1 VNTTNR
7 IDAFL
12 ELAVKQGGSDVHMVS
27 GQPIRIRL
35 HGLLEQV
42 RFRDVS
48 TADMNEFLDEF
59 MSPVQR
65 ETLERD
71 NHVDFAYQSSIAGR
85 FRVNAY
91 RHSNGLAAAFRVIPA
106 EPPPLESLGLP
117 PVVQQMLAVGKGL
130 VLVTGPTGSGKST
143 TLAGMISHLNSTRRG
158 HILTVEDPIE
168 FVHSY
173 RQCVVTQR
181 EIGTHAPTF
190 AEALRSVVREDP
202 DVVMVGEMR
211 DRETISQALTAAE
224 TGIMVLG
231 TLHTNGAVRCVDR
244 IVNVFPARKQD
255 QVRTMLADTLRL
267 VVSQQLIRKADLSGR
282 LVAAEVLVNTSAVS
296 SMIRQGNTHKL
307 ISAIQAGQRAG
318 MQSLDGV
325 LLDLVR
331 REIITG
337 DEAYEHA
344 VERAAFEPYVSQD
357 PAA

>member
-1 VNTTNR
+1 MSNR

-12 ELAVKQGGSDVHMVS
+12 ELAVKQGGSDVHLVS

-35 HGLLEQV
+35 HGLLEPV

-48 TADMNEFLDEF
+48 TADMSEFLDEF
-59 MSPVQR
+59 MTPAQR
-65 ETLERD
+65 DALARD
-71 NHVDFAYQSSIAGR
+71 NHVDFAYQSSIVGR

-106 EPPPLESLGLP
+106 EPPALDSLGLP
-117 PVVQQMLAVGKGL
+117 PVVKQMLAVGKGL

-143 TLAGMISHLNSTRRG
+143 TLAGMVSHLNSTRRG

-267 VVSQQLIRKADLSGR
+267 VVSQQLVRRADLSGR
-282 LVAAEVLVNTSAVS
+282 LVAAEVLVSTSAVS
-296 SMIRQGNTHKL
+296 AMIRQGNTHKL

-318 MQSLDGV
+318 MQSLDAV
-325 LLDLVR
+325 LMDLVR
-331 REIITG
+331 RELITG

-344 VERAAFEPYVSQD
+344 VERAAFEPYITQD

>member
-1 VNTTNR
+1 MT
-7 IDAFL
+7 
-12 ELAVKQGGSDVHMVS
+12 
-27 GQPIRIRL
+27 
-35 HGLLEQV
+35 LEQ
-42 RFRDVS
+42 
-48 TADMNEFLDEF
+48 
-59 MSPVQR
+59 R
-65 ETLERD
+65 EALERLQ
-71 NHVDFAYQSSIAGR
+71 HVDFAYHSDIAGR

-91 RHSNGLAAAFRVIPA
+91 RHTHGLAAAFRVIP
-106 EPPPLESLGLP
+106 EQPPTLESLGLP
-117 PVVQQMLAVGKGL
+117 GVVQQMLAVGKGL

-143 TLAGMISHLNSTRRG
+143 TLAGMIAHLNATRRG
-158 HILTVEDPIE
+158 HIVTVEDPIE
-168 FVHSY
+168 FVHPY
-173 RQCVVTQR
+173 QQCVVTQR
-181 EIGTHAPTF
+181 EIGTHSPSF
-190 AEALRSVVREDP
+190 SDALRSVVREDP

-211 DRETISQALTAAE
+211 DRETISLALTAAE

-255 QVRTMLADTLRL
+255 QVRTMLADSLRL
-267 VVSQQLIRKADLSGR
+267 VVSQQLVRKADLSGR
-282 LVAAEVLVNTSAVS
+282 LVAAEVLVNTAAVS

-307 ISAIQAGQRAG
+307 ISAIQSGQRSG

-344 VERAAFEPYVSQD
+344 VERASFEPYIAQD